1 MDSRTRQ
8 SRRRTTAPRGYDV
21 MPSALSARALSLAM
35 AHRRALYATAART
48 RETESELTHL
58 RYTGAYPRAT
68 YSPSVLS
75 APAGDGLMP
84 TVASAAA
91 LAYLSQTDTVHDLAE
106 SVGAAIDEVEQ
117 TATEVDHDI
126 TDSPVSD
133 LGSEPEFV
141 TPGPAPAGYD
151 VMPMTENPAELV
163 ANTESSLSSGMSP
176 DLGMDA
182 SQGIDA
188 GL

>member
-1 MDSRTRQ
+1 MDSQKRQ
-8 SRRRTTAPRGYDV
+8 LRRRTTAPRGYDV

-35 AHRRALYATAART
+35 ANRRALYATYART
-48 RETESELTHL
+48 RDVEAELTHL
-58 RYTGAYPRAT
+58 RHTAEYPRPT
-68 YSPSVLS
+68 YTPSVRS

-84 TVASAAA
+84 TVASATTV
-91 LAYLSQTDTVHDLAE
+91 AYLSQTDTVHDLAE

-126 TDSPVSD
+126 TDVLASD
-133 LGSEPEFV
+133 VDAEPAFV

-163 ANTESSLSSGMSP
+163 ANTETSLSSGMSP